1 MQSKRRPVTSDGF
14 TVRAV
19 ADMLA
24 GGRFLYPEGSPV
36 PTILDAGVGAIVSTS
51 GSTGAGKRVVL
62 SRSALLAAAAGSHA
76 AVGMDLT
83 WHLAL
88 PSQYVAGLMVMVRS
102 LAAGREP
109 VLASPDLSDLCAS
122 GDGDAV
128 SIVGTQL
135 YRALGDPDATRALA
149 QFDLVLVGGAALP
162 QELRERAAGA
172 GIAVR
177 ETYGMSETCGG
188 IVWDGLVLPGSSIRI
203 LDDAR
208 APLGGRIALGGPT
221 LCDGYLGDDGLIEP
235 ATVDALLTT
244 ADWGHLE
251 QGRLVVG
258 GRLDDVV
265 MSGGMNVDLGAVRRA
280 VEAIDPDAAVLAV
293 EDPEW
298 GHRIVLFA
306 AVGHLPGWRETLA
319 SDLPRTA
326 LPRQLVR
333 VSEVPRTPGG
343 KPDRRALLALVPR

>member
-1 MQSKRRPVTSDGF
+1 MQTERRAETGAGF

-24 GGRFLYPEGSPV
+24 GGRAVGTESTSLPA
-36 PTILDAGVGAIVSTS
+36 TLDVGVGAIVSTS
-51 GSTGAGKRVVL
+51 GSTGVGKRVVL
-62 SRSALLAAAAGSHA
+62 SRSALLAAAASSHA
-76 AVGMDLT
+76 AVGTDLT
-83 WHLAL
+83 WHLVL

-102 LAAGREP
+102 LSAGREP
-109 VLASPDLSDLCAS
+109 VLSSPDLSDLSAT

-135 YRALGDPDATRALA
+135 YRALGDPIATRALA
-149 QFDLVLVGGAALP
+149 QFDLVLVGGAAVP
-162 QELRERAAGA
+162 EDLRERATDA
-172 GIAVR
+172 GIALR

-188 IVWDGLVLPGSSIRI
+188 IVWDGHALPGSSFQ
-203 LDDAR
+203 LFDDAR
-208 APLGGRIALGGPT
+208 APRGGRIALGGPT
-221 LCDGYLGDDGLIEP
+221 LCDGYLGDDGVVES
-235 ATVDALLTT
+235 ATSDGVLVT
-244 ADWGHLE
+244 ADWGHME
-251 QGRLVVG
+251 HGRLVVD

-265 MSGGMNVDLGAVRRA
+265 ISGGVNVDLGAVRRA
-280 VEAIDPDAAVLAV
+280 VESIDPHAAVLAV

-298 GHRIVLFA
+298 GHRVVLFA
-306 AVGHLPGWRETLA
+306 ATGSLTDWRDRLA

-333 VSEVPRTPGG
+333 VPQVPRTPGG